1 MKYCKY
7 LRLPITLLMLG
18 SVILF
23 FSCAQSKP
31 PEEDTETLMTQQS
44 DTLIIINSENGK
56 KTYRFYTPL
65 MERYELAK
73 EPYMEFRL
81 GIDVVTYDSLERIES
96 TLVADYAIN
105 YEKQSLWEA
114 KGNVVAT
121 NGEGQILETQQLFWN
136 QKTGRVWSNV
146 DSKITQGNDV
156 IIGEGFE
163 SDEKMEDFT
172 FRKPKGKVMV
182 DVEPTRGSD
191 STQVVGTVEPVD
203 D

>member
-1 MKYCKY
+1 MKY
-7 LRLPITLLMLG
+7 LRKNRISPITLLILG
-18 SVILF
+18 GVILF
-23 FSCAQSKP
+23 FSCKQDKL

-44 DTLIIINSENGK
+44 DTLTMINSENGK

-73 EPYMEFRL
+73 EPYMEFRY
-81 GIDVVTYDSLERIES
+81 GIDVVTYDSLGRIES

-136 QKTGRVWSNV
+136 RKTQRIWSNV
-146 DSKITQGNDV
+146 DSKITQGSDI

-172 FRKPKGKVMV
+172 FRKPKGKVVV
-182 DVEPTRGSD
+182 DVEPTRSD
-191 STQVVGTVEPVD
+191 STQTAETPPLD
-203 D
+203 Q

>member
-1 MKYCKY
+1 
-7 LRLPITLLMLG
+7 MLG
-18 SVILF
+18 CVTLF
-23 FSCAQSKP
+23 FSCGQNKV

-44 DTLIIINSENGK
+44 DTLTMINSENGK

-73 EPYMEFRL
+73 EPYMEFRQ
-81 GIDVVTYDSLERIES
+81 GIDVVTYDSLGRIES

-136 QKTGRVWSNV
+136 QKTQRIWSNV

-163 SDEKMEDFT
+163 SDEKMDNFT
-172 FRKPKGKVMV
+172 FRKPKGKVTV
-182 DVEPTRGSD
+182 DIAPTRNSD
-191 STQVVGTVEPVD
+191 STQVAGTPPPDQPAIPNEP
-203 D
+203 